1 MTTSAPAFEIT
12 PLADVPERL
21 LGVRQELNQLSYGPS
36 EVLVARVEG
45 APADQVSGAVRL
57 ALRERPARPHGL
69 IADLT
74 VDDDLR
80 ELGLPEQLIAASEE
94 RLKARGAQ
102 KIDAVTVDGKGWAP
116 YYFRRGFWSSR
127 RMVVLTWD
135 LEHRN
140 PVERNVGLRIE
151 QVDSPDPDLVAR
163 FALASYQPY
172 FRWWKETAED
182 QKWDRVELQPED
194 ERPSESANVWH
205 SLEGVRGR
213 GDPFDRAPE
222 AIRLHALDL
231 VTRASAD
238 PAHTFFLAYQDGELI
253 GLCDAKDAPE
263 GEDTFDW
270 CVLVSRHF
278 GGKGVGSTLLDH
290 ALTWLHSR
298 GRRYAEYTSTS
309 GLDDYDPLIYLST
322 VATGAQIRGE
332 FLNLVKNRP

>member
-12 PLADVPERL
+12 PLADVPARVG
-21 LGVRQELNQLSYGPS
+21 GVRQELNHLSYGPS
-36 EVLVARVEG
+36 EILVARAPG
-45 APADQVSGAVRL
+45 AVADSVSGAVRL
-57 ALRERPARPHGL
+57 AMRESPARPHGL

-74 VDDDLR
+74 VDEELR
-80 ELGLPEQLIAASEE
+80 ESGLPEQLIAAAEE

-116 YYFRRGFWSSR
+116 YYFRRGFGSSR

-135 LEHRN
+135 LEQRN
-140 PVERNVGLRIE
+140 PVERNGDLRIE
-151 QVDSPDPDLVAR
+151 QVNSPDPELIAR
-163 FALASYQPY
+163 FALGSYQPY

-194 ERPSESANVWH
+194 DVTAEAPAKPA
-205 SLEGVRGR
+205 
-213 GDPFDRAPE
+213 DPFDRAPE
-222 AIRLHALDL
+222 AIRRHALDL
-231 VTRASAD
+231 VARAGAD

-270 CVLVSRHF
+270 CVLVSRNF

-290 ALTWLHSR
+290 ALTWLHGR

-332 FLNLVKNRP
+332 FLNLVKNRL